1 MKIHFLGTC
10 SGTEPMLGRNHTSWC
25 LETEDKLY
33 FFDAGEGCSR
43 TAHLM
48 GLDALLTKA
57 IFISHPHIDHIG
69 GLSNLVWLV
78 EKLRVRT
85 KLLPKHGG
93 YDIFLPTMK
102 IWDGVG
108 ELLAYSGGLGEKY
121 TVAPHLVT
129 DGAIFDDGTL
139 RVTAYRNKHMKNHD
153 CSFSYLVEC
162 EGKRVV
168 YSGDVKSY
176 SEMDE
181 AIGEHCHAL
190 ICETGHHL
198 IDDTYEY
205 LKTKNIDRIFYNHHG
220 REILNAT
227 EECRARVD
235 KYFGVKAVIC
245 DDGMTGEI

>member
-10 SGTEPMLGRNHTSWC
+10 SGTEPMPDRNHTSWC
-25 LETEDKLY
+25 LEIGDKLY

-43 TAHLM
+43 SAHLM

-85 KLLPKHGG
+85 KQLPKHGG
-93 YDIFLPTMK
+93 YDLFLPAMS
-102 IWDGVG
+102 IWEGVKG
-108 ELLAYSGGLGEKY
+108 ILTHSGGLGDKY
-121 TVAPHLVT
+121 AVNTHPIE
-129 DGAIFDDGTL
+129 DGVIFDDGCIK
-139 RVTAYRNKHMKNHD
+139 VTAYRNKHMKNYD
-153 CSFSYLVEC
+153 GSFSYLVEH
-162 EGKRVV
+162 EGKRIV

-176 SEMDE
+176 DEMDA
-181 AIGEHCHAL
+181 AIGEHCDAL

-205 LKTKNIDRIFYNHHG
+205 LKNKNIDRIFYNHHG

-227 EECRARVD
+227 DECRERISNL
-235 KYFGVKAVIC
+235 FGGKAVIS
-245 DDGMTGEI
+245 DDGLTVEI

>member
-25 LETEDKLY
+25 LETGDKLY

-85 KLLPKHGG
+85 KQLPKHGG

-102 IWDGVG
+102 IWDGVR
-108 ELLAYSGGLGEKY
+108 EILAYSGGLGEKY

-129 DGAIFDDGTL
+129 DGIIFDDGTL

-227 EECRARVD
+227 EECRQRVLNL
-235 KYFGVKAVIC
+235 YGGKAVINN
-245 DDGMTGEI
+245 DGDSVEI